1 MSASRLFMVN
11 LNSTESAVAALEYA
25 RAVIGEVRLEPPV
38 FVYSP
43 AFNHIEQVWTPVLHV
58 TVGPLFGDMYPGFPV
73 KA

>member
-43 AFNHIEQVWTPVLHV
+43 AFNLIEQVWIP
-58 TVGPLFGDMYPGFPV
+58 PYM
-73 KA
+73 